1 MTKGKLTK
9 GQTVIYKSLHSK
21 RQIEQHELYK
31 EQGVNSGAPGV
42 GEYEISVQLVTFLVF
57 L

>member
-9 GQTVIYKSLHSK
+9 GQTVIYKSLHRK
-21 RQIEQHELYK
+21 RKIEQDELYK
-31 EQGVNSGAPGV
+31 EQGANSGAPGG
-42 GEYEISVQLVTFLVF
+42 GEYEISVQQVTFLVF